1 LADGRDLLYQIIPKE
16 KSGEITEEEESEWR
30 PSMNLY
36 ELI

>member
-1 LADGRDLLYQIIPKE
+1 LADGRDLLYQIIPKL
-16 KSGEITEEEESEWR
+16 KNADKEENEGEWR